1 MEAQHNET
9 LRRASERHCEKP
21 ESATDIVWMRR
32 QPVTT
37 SRKED
42 RLTLL
47 VVRAG
52 LRAGNALAAAT
63 ADRHSSRKT
72 MTIRT
77 QLKAGK
83 LTANHNDALQVRTAL
98 KAGGNWAN
106 HNDTLRVRST
116 LKAGGLTENHNEALE
131 SPFDAASRRLVE

>member
-1 MEAQHNET
+1 MTMQHNES

-37 SRKED
+37 SRNED

-52 LRAGNALAAAT
+52 LRAGRRSRGR
-63 ADRHSSRKT
+63 DRK
-72 MTIRT
+72 
-77 QLKAGK
+77 
-83 LTANHNDALQVRTAL
+83 
-98 KAGGNWAN
+98 
-106 HNDTLRVRST
+106 
-116 LKAGGLTENHNEALE
+116 
-131 SPFDAASRRLVE
+131 